1 MPHHRENLTR
11 HAQAAV
17 REKLAQAGRPDTKSD
32 ERSAL
37 RAELDS
43 LRGQSSDS
51 KLSRDKISEE
61 IKNLQDSIQKQVFV
75 TLLQASP
82 GR

>member
-1 MPHHRENLTR
+1 MSHYRENLTR